1 MENTKQ
7 QKYEIL
13 YDQPK
18 EYEGHTVY
26 PTRALIEIEGV
37 CEKGDLGPY
46 VENEK
51 NLSQEGNSWVKQFPP
66 GTKQESYILGE
77 NTFVGGNVELDGA
90 VISNGAQIDDDGKI
104 VDSKIDGPVVLEG
117 RNEIINSTLKDNVR
131 LKNNFIEN
139 TKLGGELEFG
149 ECAVHD
155 SELQGN
161 AKVFKAKLYDIKNE
175 NFNNIVI
182 QRGDYPNWETINEKR
197 GWGDVY
203 RYNDNKPLF
212 AYAKN
217 DLINEKDDR
226 LSQHL
231 MKRIKDLHRVAF
243 EKNKNVMLAIC
254 DEKDS
259 VQKIMEEY
267 RPELYHFIKENKPQ
281 NIICELKGIKD
292 QMEKTYDKNF
302 KDTHTWEEF
311 KDEYQEYWVRNKL
324 PKLEEKIRTEVR
336 SKIRQDQ
343 NVKEKIQQKKKAVF
357 EKIELER

>member
-1 MENTKQ
+1 MENTEQK
-7 QKYEIL
+7 KYEIL

-26 PTRALIEIEGV
+26 PTRSLIDIEGV

-46 VENEK
+46 VENDK
-51 NLSQEGNSWVKQFPP
+51 NLSQEGNAWVKQFPP

-90 VISNGAQIDDDGKI
+90 VISNGAQIRDDGYI
-104 VDSKIDGPVVLEG
+104 ENSKIDGPVVLEG
-117 RNEIINSTLKDNVR
+117 RNEIINSTLKDHVR
-131 LKNNFIEN
+131 LKNNFIKN

-149 ECAVHD
+149 EGAVHD
-155 SELQGN
+155 SDLKGN
-161 AKVFKAKLYDIKNE
+161 AKVFNAKLYDIKNE
-175 NFNNIVI
+175 NFSNIII
-182 QRGDYPNWETINEKR
+182 QRGNYPSWEAINDKR
-197 GWGDVY
+197 GWVDIY
-203 RYNDNKPLF
+203 QYNDNKPLF
-212 AYAKN
+212 ADAKS
-217 DLINEKDDR
+217 DLINGKGDR
-226 LSQHL
+226 LSQNL
-231 MKRIKDLHRVAF
+231 IERIEDLHRDAL
-243 EKNKNVMLAIC
+243 EKNKNIMLAIC
-254 DEKDS
+254 DGKES
-259 VQKIMEEY
+259 VQKIREEY
-267 RPELYHFIKENKPQ
+267 EPEIYHFVKENKPQ
-281 NIICELKGIKD
+281 NIICEFKGIKD

-311 KDEYQEYWVRNKL
+311 KDEYQEYWVKNKL